1 MACEARGARM
11 RGGGSF
17 TTARRAAPLVPG
29 TADFLSAGI
38 AGSWH
43 HRRAHRGSRRWR
55 TDLHA
60 PRRVGLVSVLRA
72 APRDVRGLRGATF
85 TFGASRFRE
94 PCVGVPRGRDGGR
107 RAPRR
112 HRGIGKLRGSA
123 RRERRADGAPQQRT
137 SRELRGPTAAPADS
151 VAAACAGC
159 AQVCVHVAISRA
171 ADVRLASDVRSRGAA
186 AGVSAWSRGAEPDF
200 PQGGVFT
207 PDLRRGRAAAIY
219 FAPSSCSRPLHRAK
233 YVPTPPPLRRAS
245 TSIHDTLVCMALT
258 PRAAPSQCA
267 AAPSGPKVADASPLS
282 FALRRLGAC
291 ALSSDQA

>member
-60 PRRVGLVSVLRA
+60 PRRVGSVSVLRA
-72 APRDVRGLRGATF
+72 APRDVRGLRGRPSPLVRADS
-85 TFGASRFRE
+85 ASRVSACHVDATAGGGHR
-94 PCVGVPRGRDGGR
+94 VG
-107 RAPRR
+107 